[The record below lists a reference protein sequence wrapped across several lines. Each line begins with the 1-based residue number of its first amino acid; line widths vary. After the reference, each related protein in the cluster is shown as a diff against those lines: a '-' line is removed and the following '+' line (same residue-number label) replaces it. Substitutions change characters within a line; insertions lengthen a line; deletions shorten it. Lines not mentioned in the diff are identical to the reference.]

1 MVKKEVLIEPMTRLE
16 GHLGIHAV
24 ADLEKGIYVDA
35 HSFVVMFRGFEI
47 ILKGREPADAIW
59 ITQRIC
65 GVCPTPHAIAS
76 VQAVDMAYQAPPP
89 PMGVLLRNFLHG
101 AEQLYD
107 AALGCLVLEG
117 PDYSEAAVKKWNPD
131 WWEKARKA
139 KAPNAKLHGY
149 KTIADIMRALNPL
162 SGELWLRSLAVEK
175 LGRKMASLLGGKHP
189 HVVSIVP
196 GGVAKTLTPTDLE
209 QYAAM
214 LAHHVAFA
222 KEFIPV
228 MDDLLD
234 FVLSLGYEEC
244 GSRKVNLLS
253 YGAYDD
259 PEAYT
264 ARYEDMPS
272 WGLKR
277 AVSPGVVID
286 GELIT
291 QDLIEI
297 NVGVREFI
305 DRSYYEDWAGPSVAE
320 DPAGNPLDAKHP
332 WNKETKPKPG
342 PYKAWDSKYSWAG
355 SPRWE
360 DWKKRVDGFAHAL
373 EAGPIA
379 RMWVTAKAG
388 NVPESTGSSLK
399 FTLPKAAVAGY
410 KVVDEMEFEWK
421 IPERVNTVERV
432 RARAYYYAYTAY
444 VMYNQLLQA
453 LEMVKAGKAEVWR
466 KYKKPK
472 DGMGVGM
479 TEAMRGA
486 LAHWVVMRGQRIQN
500 YQVITPSGWNAGPRL
515 SDVDLGPYEDAIV
528 GTPITEPTEGELSG
542 IDVVRT
548 IRSFDPC
555 LACCVHLY
563 QGDRCIREIP
573 IC

>member
-1 MVKKEVLIEPMTRLE
+1 
-16 GHLGIHAV
+16 
-24 ADLEKGIYVDA
+24 
-35 HSFVVMFRGFEI
+35 
-47 ILKGREPADAIW
+47 LKGREPADAIW

-131 WWEKARKA
+131 WWKKAEKA

-162 SGELWLRSLAVEK
+162 SGELWLRSLAIEK

-264 ARYEDMPS
+264 ANYEDMS
-272 WGLKR
+272 NWGLKR

-286 GELIT
+286 GELVT

-305 DRSYYEDWAGPSVAE
+305 DRSYYEDWAGPSIAE

-342 PYKAWDSKYSWAG
+342 PYKAWDSK
-355 SPRWE
+355 
-360 DWKKRVDGFAHAL
+360 
-373 EAGPIA
+373 
-379 RMWVTAKAG
+379 
-388 NVPESTGSSLK
+388 
-399 FTLPKAAVAGY
+399 
-410 KVVDEMEFEWK
+410 
-421 IPERVNTVERV
+421 
-432 RARAYYYAYTAY
+432 
-444 VMYNQLLQA
+444 
-453 LEMVKAGKAEVWR
+453 
-466 KYKKPK
+466 
-472 DGMGVGM
+472 
-479 TEAMRGA
+479 
-486 LAHWVVMRGQRIQN
+486 
-500 YQVITPSGWNAGPRL
+500 
-515 SDVDLGPYEDAIV
+515 
-528 GTPITEPTEGELSG
+528 
-542 IDVVRT
+542 
-548 IRSFDPC
+548 
-555 LACCVHLY
+555 
-563 QGDRCIREIP
+563 
-573 IC
+573 

>member
-1 MVKKEVLIEPMTRLE
+1 MAKREVMIEPMTRLE

-24 ADLEKGIYVDA
+24 ADLEKGLYVDA

-65 GVCPTPHAIAS
+65 GVCPYPHAIAS
-76 VQAVDMAYQAPPP
+76 AMAVDMAYQAPPP
-89 PMGVLLRNFLHG
+89 PMGVLLRNLMYG

-107 AALGCLVLEG
+107 APLGCLVLEG
-117 PDYSEAAVKKWNPD
+117 PDYSEAAVKQWNPE
-131 WWEKARKA
+131 WWEKARRA
-139 KAPNAKLHGY
+139 RAPNAKLHGY
-149 KTIADIMRALNPL
+149 RTIADIMRALNPL
-162 SGELWLRSLAVEK
+162 SGELWLRSLTVEK
-175 LGRKMASLLGGKHP
+175 LGRKMAALFGGKHP
-189 HVVSIVP
+189 HVNSLVP

-214 LAHHVAFA
+214 LAHHIAFA

-234 FVLSLGYEEC
+234 FVLAMGYEEA
-244 GSRKVNLLS
+244 GSRRVKLIS

-259 PEAYT
+259 PETYT
-264 ARYEDMPS
+264 ASYEEMPK

-277 AVSPGVVID
+277 ALSPGVIID
-286 GELIT
+286 GELVT

-305 DRSYYEDWAGPSVAE
+305 DRSYYEDWAGPAIAE
-320 DPAGNPLDAKHP
+320 DPAGNPLDARHP
-332 WNKETKPKPG
+332 WNKETKPRPG
-342 PYKAWDSKYSWAG
+342 PYKDWGSKYSWAG

-360 DWKKRVDGFAHAL
+360 DWKKRIDGFAHAV

-379 RMWVTAKAG
+379 RMWATAKAQSI
-388 NVPESTGSSLK
+388 PESTGSSLK
-399 FTLPKAAVAGY
+399 FTLPRAVVAGY
-410 KVVDEMEFEWK
+410 RVADEMEFEWK
-421 IPERVNTVERV
+421 IPDRVNVVERI
-432 RARAYYYAYTAY
+432 RARAYYHAYSAY
-444 VMYNQLLQA
+444 VTYNQLLKA
-453 LEMVKAGKAEVWR
+453 MELVKEGKTKVWR
-466 KYKKPK
+466 SYEKPRE
-472 DGMGVGM
+472 GLGVGM

-486 LAHWVVMRGQRIQN
+486 LAHWVVMKGQRIEN

-515 SDVDLGPYEDAIV
+515 SDADLGPYEDAIV

-542 IDVVRT
+542 IDVVRVV
-548 IRSFDPC
+548 RSFDPC

-563 QGDRCIREIP
+563 EGDRRVKEIP

>member
-1 MVKKEVLIEPMTRLE
+1 MRSIHGIRRLS
-16 GHLGIHAV
+16 L
-24 ADLEKGIYVDA
+24 
-35 HSFVVMFRGFEI
+35 
-47 ILKGREPADAIW
+47 
-59 ITQRIC
+59 
-65 GVCPTPHAIAS
+65 
-76 VQAVDMAYQAPPP
+76 
-89 PMGVLLRNFLHG
+89 
-101 AEQLYD
+101 
-107 AALGCLVLEG
+107 
-117 PDYSEAAVKKWNPD
+117 
-131 WWEKARKA
+131 
-139 KAPNAKLHGY
+139 
-149 KTIADIMRALNPL
+149 
-162 SGELWLRSLAVEK
+162 SLAPIR
-175 LGRKMASLLGGKHP
+175 LG
-189 HVVSIVP
+189 
-196 GGVAKTLTPTDLE
+196 TL
-209 QYAAM
+209 
-214 LAHHVAFA
+214 
-222 KEFIPV
+222 
-228 MDDLLD
+228 
-234 FVLSLGYEEC
+234 S
-244 GSRKVNLLS
+244 
-253 YGAYDD
+253 
-259 PEAYT
+259 
-264 ARYEDMPS
+264 
-272 WGLKR
+272 
-277 AVSPGVVID
+277 
-286 GELIT
+286 
-291 QDLIEI
+291 
-297 NVGVREFI
+297 
-305 DRSYYEDWAGPSVAE
+305 
-320 DPAGNPLDAKHP
+320 
-332 WNKETKPKPG
+332 
-342 PYKAWDSKYSWAG
+342 SWAG

-360 DWKKRVDGFAHAL
+360 DWKKRVNGFAHAL

-379 RMWVTAKAG
+379 RMLVTAKAG

-399 FTLPKAAVAGY
+399 FTLPRAAVTGY

-453 LEMVKAGKAEVWR
+453 LEMVKAGRAEVWR
-466 KYKKPK
+466 KYKMPR